1 MTPNRPAI
9 RTSPFSHALC
19 VVIAAG
25 CALFAFSATAYG
37 NEPMEP
43 LYDVTQARGL
53 KPEIY
58 PFPSGITPS
67 MIPVPQ
73 DNTIATNDLRNAITL
88 ISFHK
93 GKLKTEHY
101 FRDAYDQLRGGGTY
115 LPVFS
120 GDTIGF
126 GQERIFLLFNLRNR
140 RHESYR
146 VAPSLEETIKRIAVA
161 DGPMRHFIFE
171 IEYLGRSS
179 TGERLLTSKL
189 MRLSLNDGEIRT
201 VWEVPRVIGNVWS
214 VVGDKIFLWRFRHNT
229 LQVVDMMFEPAHH
242 PLADAI
248 NTHKNSIDF
257 TWIYAHPSLPFVIL
271 FGGKNDG
278 AVISWEREDTRPK
291 PLVGEEIVLKQFL
304 FSPDGKWLTF
314 KTEHLSKGAEKTY
327 LMPVSEKYPNYLGS
341 PILLMNRSFQD
352 RCANW
357 TQNPTAFVATSR
369 NELFRWK
376 LTSDAYPEAGDM
388 DLHDYIV
395 QKDLEKLTR
404 EKRQGL
410 GQD

>member
-1 MTPNRPAI
+1 MQ
-9 RTSPFSHALC
+9 
-19 VVIAAG
+19 
-25 CALFAFSATAYG
+25 
-37 NEPMEP
+37 E
-43 LYDVTQARGL
+43 LYDVTQARSL

-88 ISFHK
+88 VSFHK
-93 GKLKTEHY
+93 GKLKTDHY
-101 FRDAYDQLRGGGTY
+101 FHDAYDQIRGGGTF

-126 GQERIFLLFNLRNR
+126 GQSRRFMLFNFRNR
-140 RHESYR
+140 RHEHYR
-146 VAPSLEETIKRIAVA
+146 VAPSLEETIQRIAVA

-171 IEYLGRSS
+171 IKEYDRNS
-179 TGERLLTSKL
+179 TSHRDFNSKL

-201 VWEVPRVIGNVWS
+201 VWEVPRKIGNVWS
-214 VVGDKIFLWRFRHNT
+214 VVDDKIFLWRFRHNT
-229 LQVVDMMFEPAHH
+229 LQVVNMMFEPAHH
-242 PLADAI
+242 PLADVI
-248 NTHKNSIDF
+248 SRHKEKLSF
-257 TWIYAHPSLPFVIL
+257 VWIHSHPTLPFAVL
-271 FGGKNDG
+271 AGGKYG
-278 AVISWEREDTRPK
+278 STVISWNADKVTN
-291 PLVGEEIVLKQFL
+291 PLRLFSEAKQFS

-314 KTEHLSKGAEKTY
+314 KKVLGMNSEATY

-341 PILLMNRSFQD
+341 PILLMDRSFQD

-357 TQNPTAFVATSR
+357 THNPTAFVATSR
-369 NELFRWK
+369 DELFRWE
-376 LTSDAYPEAGDM
+376 LTREAYPEAGEM

-395 QKDLEKLTR
+395 RKDLENLTR

-410 GQD
+410 GQE

>member
-93 GKLKTEHY
+93 GKLKTDHY
-101 FRDAYDQLRGGGTY
+101 FRDAYDQLRGGGTF

-126 GQERIFLLFNLRNR
+126 GQSRRFLLFNFRNR
-140 RHESYR
+140 RHERYR
-146 VAPSLEETIKRIAVA
+146 VAPSLEETIFKIAVA

-171 IEYLGRSS
+171 IKEYDRQS
-179 TGERLLTSKL
+179 TSHRDVSFNLQ
-189 MRLSLNDGEIRT
+189 RLSLNDD
-201 VWEVPRVIGNVWS
+201 EVRLVKMLPISNSTSWS
-214 VVGDKIFLWRFRHNT
+214 VVGRKIFLWEFEENNLRV
-229 LQVVDMMFEPAHH
+229 LDMMFEPAHH
-242 PLADAI
+242 PLADVI
-248 NTHKNSIDF
+248 NRHRKNLSFVLINP
-257 TWIYAHPSLPFVIL
+257 HPILPFAVL
-271 FGGKNDG
+271 SGGEHG
-278 AVISWEREDTRPK
+278 TTLISWRTDKDTVPI
-291 PLVGEEIVLKQFL
+291 PLLRRVSQLS

-314 KTEHLSKGAEKTY
+314 KKVLGMNSEATY

-341 PILLMNRSFQD
+341 PILLMDRSFQD

-369 NELFRWK
+369 DELFRWK
-376 LTSDAYPEAGDM
+376 LTGDGYPEAGDM